1 MNHAFCALMCW
12 TIRLRNGLLTTFV
25 VCCIADPGESLMLVY
40 FADLGHNL
48 ITKTSDVYPLGV
60 ANLAA
65 YANGYAKS
73 KAPLR
78 FEIFREP
85 EELKQAIDRQAPDVL
100 GLSSYSWNHRL
111 ALSFARYLKARKP
124 HALTL
129 MGGPNFP
136 LTRGEQEDWM
146 RTMPEIDAHVR
157 GPTYESERAF
167 LNLIQ
172 RYIDVGGSVEGLLA
186 EAIDG
191 NQWIDPKT
199 GAFVTGGEVDR
210 IRDLDEIPSPY
221 LTGLM
226 DKFFGTGYFALMQ
239 IARGCPF
246 TCQFCNSSPR
256 SNSKAFRHSFAN
268 IKADLDYIVARI
280 QPEGPLCF
288 ADDNFGMY
296 EEDEEV
302 ADYLGHLMD
311 KHDWP
316 KYIRTT
322 TGKNKGERIIRVMKK
337 ARGRLPMTS
346 AVQSLNPTVLKNIQ
360 RQNISLDTYAE
371 IQDELHRQGMQ
382 SYGELILCMP
392 GETKRSF
399 MEAVDK
405 LIETGVR
412 RVSAHQLML
421 LHGAPLSDPDQ
432 RERFGFKTRHRIV
445 ARCIGK
451 YTDETVIET
460 EEMVVETPDFTFDEY
475 LETRVFHLLLT
486 IYYYEDNF
494 GEAFRL
500 AREFG
505 FRPFHVIERMQQRL
519 KEAPIAFQK
528 AIGDYVA
535 ENEAE
540 LFPTREACVEWA
552 KTNYDLLI
560 KGELGGNL
568 LSKYSMIG
576 RFIILQEALDFLQS
590 TIESMID
597 VGNRPEAGEMLAA
610 VVDYYRSIMLHVPF
624 ARSVE
629 EAPEWRTQYD
639 IAGWRKE
646 GFEKPL
652 TSYRLRARL
661 AFPTSVDPSTRAM
674 ILSRIATFG
683 EHPQG
688 LGRFTRTLFAQDLRR
703 KIDDASA
710 AH

>member
-1 MNHAFCALMCW
+1 M
-12 TIRLRNGLLTTFV
+12 R
-25 VCCIADPGESLMLVY
+25 VY
-40 FADLGHNL
+40 LADLGHNL

-65 YANGYAKS
+65 YAKANATSKS
-73 KAPLR
+73 PLQ

-85 EELKQAIDRQAPDVL
+85 QELKEAIDKAAPDVL

-111 ALSFARYLKARKP
+111 ALAFARYLKRRRP
-124 HALTL
+124 QSLTL

-136 LTRGEQEDWM
+136 LTRGEQEEWM

-157 GPTYESERAF
+157 GPTYESEIAF

-172 RYIDVGGSVEGLLA
+172 RYADVGGSIEGLLT
-186 EAIDG
+186 EPVDG
-191 NQWIDPKT
+191 NQWIDPKSGEFVI
-199 GAFVTGGEVDR
+199 GAEVQR

-221 LTGLM
+221 TTGLM
-226 DKFFGTGYFALMQ
+226 DKFFNTGYFALMQ

-256 SNSKAFRHSFAN
+256 SNSKAFRHSFEN

-371 IQDELHRQGMQ
+371 IQEELHRQGMQ

-392 GETKRSF
+392 GETKLSF
-399 MEAVDK
+399 MEAVDR
-405 LIETGVR
+405 LIETGVSR
-412 RVSAHQLML
+412 ISAHQLML

-432 RERFGFKTRHRIV
+432 RAKFGFKTRHRIV
-445 ARCIGK
+445 ARCIGE
-451 YTDETVIET
+451 YADESVIET

-500 AREFG
+500 ARELG
-505 FRPFHVIERMQQRL
+505 FRPFQVIERMQRRL
-519 KEAPIAFQK
+519 KEAPAPFQK
-528 AIGDYVA
+528 AIADYVA

-540 LFPTREACVEWA
+540 LFSTRDECVAWA
-552 KTNYDLLI
+552 VKNYDLLV

-576 RFIILQEALDFLQS
+576 RFIILHEALDFLQS
-590 TIESMID
+590 TIESLID
-597 VGNRPEAGEMLAA
+597 DDEHPGANDMLAA
-610 VVDYYRSIMLHVPF
+610 VIDYYRSIMLHVPF
-624 ARSVE
+624 AQSVDE
-629 EAPEWRTQYD
+629 TPEWWSQYD
-639 IAGWRKE
+639 IASWRKDD
-646 GFEKPL
+646 FARPL
-652 TSYRLRARL
+652 ADYRLASKQS
-661 AFPTSVDPSTRAM
+661 FPTAVDPTTRSL

-703 KIDDASA
+703 KISVDGASSGTA
-710 AH
+710 A

>member
-1 MNHAFCALMCW
+1 MRIF
-12 TIRLRNGLLTTFV
+12 
-25 VCCIADPGESLMLVY
+25 
-40 FADLGHNL
+40 FADLGHNVV
-48 ITKTSDVYPLGV
+48 TKTSDVYPLGV

-65 YANGYAKS
+65 YAAAYAKS
-73 KAPLR
+73 KTPLQ

-85 EELKQAIDRQAPDVL
+85 EELKAAIDAGPPDVL

-111 ALSFARYLKARKP
+111 ALSFARYFKKKRP
-124 HALTL
+124 DGLTL

-136 LTRGEQEDWM
+136 LTVAEQESWM

-157 GPTYESERAF
+157 GPTYEGERAF
-167 LNLIQ
+167 LNLMQ
-172 RYIDVGGSVEGLLA
+172 RFIDVGGRVEGLFD
-186 EAIDG
+186 EAVDG
-191 NQWIDPKT
+191 NQWINPKT
-199 GAFVTGGEVDR
+199 GAFVIGGELER

-221 LTGLM
+221 LAGYM
-226 DKFFGTGYFALMQ
+226 DKFFDTGYFALLQ

-256 SNSKAFRHSFAN
+256 SNSKAFRHSFGN

-296 EEDEEV
+296 EEDEEI

-311 KHDWP
+311 VHDWP

-346 AVQSLNPTVLKNIQ
+346 AVQSLNPEVLKNIK
-360 RQNISLDTYAE
+360 RQNISLDTYAL
-371 IQDELHRQGMQ
+371 IQEELHRQGMQ

-392 GETKRSF
+392 GETKASF
-399 MEAVDK
+399 LDAVDK
-405 LIETGVR
+405 LIETGVS

-432 RERFGFKTRHRIV
+432 RAKFGFKTRHRIV
-445 ARCIGK
+445 ARCIGD
-451 YTDETVIET
+451 YDIGRVIET
-460 EEMVVETPDFTFDEY
+460 EEMVVETPDFSFEDY
-475 LETRVFHLLLT
+475 LETRIFHLLLT

-494 GEAFRL
+494 GEAFKL

-505 FRPFHVIERMQQRL
+505 FRPFEVVQAMQAKL
-519 KEAPIAFQK
+519 AEAPAPFRQAIA
-528 AIGDYVA
+528 DYVA

-540 LFPTREACVEWA
+540 LFSTREECVAWA
-552 KTNYDLLI
+552 EKNYDKLMS
-560 KGELGGNL
+560 GEIGGNL

-576 RFIILQEALDFLQS
+576 RFIVLQESLDFLQA
-590 TIESMID
+590 TLQSMIGTED
-597 VGNRPEAGEMLAA
+597 EERREMLNA
-610 VVDYYRSIMLHVPF
+610 VIGYYRSIMLHAPF
-624 ARSVE
+624 AQSVAA
-629 EAPEWRTQYD
+629 APEWRTHYD
-639 IAGWRKE
+639 VAAWRAQDFKRPLSE
-646 GFEKPL
+646 FRLGGLRSFE
-652 TSYRLRARL
+652 TEVDERTR
-661 AFPTSVDPSTRAM
+661 SV
-674 ILSRIATFG
+674 ILSRIKTFG

-703 KIDDASA
+703 KLRDGAT
-710 AH
+710 H